1 MLDSTFDPYDTL
13 MKLDT
18 TVKTIVAA
26 HNLLANKVQE
36 QQETIDVLIQ
46 GLNAANKAN
55 QLMLEQGLNS
65 LYTNFSSAG
74 QH

>member
-13 MKLDT
+13 MNLDA

-26 HNLLANKVQE
+26 HNLLAHKVD
-36 QQETIDVLIQ
+36 QQQQTIDVLIQ

-55 QLMLEQGLNS
+55 QLMLEQGLNN